1 MCYRQATDSKDNS
14 LMVQAIENSQKQVD
28 RKPIETNSRKASR
41 KREVSRKKST
51 SRKRIREKWLK
62 TRGKSR
68 KPKTCVEPESVPISQ
83 PEFPPISLQPTQC
96 SLPYAFAEHYS
107 GWFANWRRGEIFR
120 LGNNTVSQGSQA
132 TTTMEHN
139 ETQTRSLSPLNEI
152 QASQTQEDLL
162 FSMPPIEDFSP
173 SAQFGYLNVHADS
186 TDAFP
191 CEDLFSV
198 PLFSQQPTMDECRAD
213 RKNGFQRR
221 QVHTRK
227 RIGSQMR
234 LSSDRKRGARSVC
247 NFRRRNHEVASDSEK
262 SQSPQQRRVKREK
275 NERKREEN
283 HRSKIRRVKK
293 ENMLPPENQRIQP
306 VADRIR
312 RVKQEDLCKIA
323 QNATQM
329 CNLKSNKEKEIV
341 SDSESDIQK
350 HFDREKRVKWRS
362 KKVAPQRCVERVQMQ
377 VEQTS
382 PSKTPPKSAS
392 TDSGLGAS
400 TDCSRPMNKLQLQRT
415 KMKQTPLV
423 DAIKQ
428 SPLAKHVPKFARH
441 SQRKTSCIRNLQP
454 DKRKESKPRVSA
466 PEGPRV
472 VERKRKAQCRHSEV
486 SKKPAVS
493 IASLAEN
500 RAKWTN
506 ARASGNGVQ
515 VPLVKER
522 RVWEHRATL
531 ERVKNSRVALDS
543 REIRTK
549 QEQRPP
555 ENVISQP
562 KIRKLERGKNSNLV
576 VKKTILKDDKAKTT
590 KPHARDVKMKMIFD
604 RIMRDAKNSY
614 AAATSTRR

>member
-1 MCYRQATDSKDNS
+1 MCYRQATDGKDNS
-14 LMVQAIENSQKQVD
+14 LMVQGIENSQKQGD
-28 RKPIETNSRKASR
+28 RKPIDTNSRKAFR

-51 SRKRIREKWLK
+51 SRKRIREKGLK
-62 TRGKSR
+62 TRSKSR
-68 KPKTCVEPESVPISQ
+68 KPKTCIESESV
-83 PEFPPISLQPTQC
+83 PISLQPTQC

-120 LGNNTVSQGSQA
+120 LSNTVSQGSQA

-152 QASQTQEDLL
+152 QASQTQEEELL
-162 FSMPPIEDFSP
+162 FSMPPMEDSP

-186 TDAFP
+186 TDDIP

-198 PLFSQQPTMDECRAD
+198 PLFSQHPTMHECEAD
-213 RKNGFQRR
+213 RKNGFQCR

-275 NERKREEN
+275 NDRKREEN

-293 ENMLPPENQRIQP
+293 ENLLPTENQRIQP
-306 VADRIR
+306 VFTDRIR

-350 HFDREKRVKWRS
+350 HFDRKRRVKWRS
-362 KKVAPQRCVERVQMQ
+362 KKVAPQRCVERVQL
-377 VEQTS
+377 EQTS

-441 SQRKTSCIRNLQP
+441 SQRKTSCVRNWEP
-454 DKRKESKPRVSA
+454 DKHKEDKPRVSA
-466 PEGPRV
+466 PEGHRV
-472 VERKRKAQCRHSEV
+472 SERKSKAQCNQRHSEV
-486 SKKPAVS
+486 SKRGAVS

-506 ARASGNGVQ
+506 SRVSGNGVQ
-515 VPLVKER
+515 VTLVKEP

-555 ENVISQP
+555 ENPISQP
-562 KIRKLERGKNSNLV
+562 KIRKLERVKNSNLV
-576 VKKTILKDDKAKTT
+576 VKKSILKDDKAKTT